1 MAFQLYLQQWLTSNV
16 FSMLQLYMFGFNL
29 FLSNS
34 FWLLDQSQ
42 VAQAHIVR
50 HYFFT
55 FMGTFSKM

>member
-55 FMGTFSKM
+55 FM